1 MPLEIHHPINRLI
14 RRHDDIKR
22 QVVLIIFLCLLSQSL
37 RTLHDGVEQLST
49 IRLLI
54 ICLQDEKLQRLIH
67 ADSVACISSGPL
79 HIPIVNSKES
89 KNLVISKQIARLIAK
104 ITQVFQL
111 TQVRNKNPYLAN
123 RRSVVNH
130 DLSITEPPT
139 AKAIGGSINPSGVQ
153 ARRPDNAIIADE
165 ARTGTIHTIAA
176 AVLLDGDGKLAD
188 VMLDELEVEVTADG
202 KGVVTMPTDYRTKRQ
217 KGGDYPLA
225 AASSLKKGWAEQ
237 ADDFADYLTGMTPEQ
252 ASMLETDK
260 DGKATDAD
268 LLSGCTIRV
277 DQYRDA
283 VAKACTNAS
292 ALGAA
297 KGDRVSL
304 GVEAENASSDITAT
318 DDKDVN
324 AEVDLTVVALTL
336 DADGRVTS
344 AIGDM
349 AEPALTIAADGG
361 VTAPDTVRSKL
372 ELGDSYGMRNASSL
386 GKEWYEHSEGYCS
399 YLKGKTEKEV
409 ADIPADGSDADLAAL
424 CTISIDA
431 LQKAAGDAFE
441 NASL

>member
-1 MPLEIHHPINRLI
+1 MIGSVSGYTTPKEMKGSVTLMTQ
-14 RRHDDIKR
+14 R
-22 QVVLIIFLCLLSQSL
+22 QKALLSCAVAAAL
-37 RTLHDGVEQLST
+37 LLSGC
-49 IRLLI
+49 R
-54 ICLQDEKLQRLIH
+54 KGGSNSGSMSSSN
-67 ADSVACISSGPL
+67 AMSGSSG
-79 HIPIVNSKES
+79 SAS
-89 KNLVISKQIARLIAK
+89 T
-104 ITQVFQL
+104 TQTGGWKTGLGIL
-111 TQVRNKNPYLAN
+111 TEA
-123 RRSVVNH
+123 S
-130 DLSITEPPT
+130 
-139 AKAIGGSINPSGVQ
+139 
-153 ARRPDNAIIADE
+153 DE

-260 DGKATDAD
+260 DGKAVDAD

-277 DQYRDA
+277 DRYRDA

>member
-1 MPLEIHHPINRLI
+1 MWKYMPLDNTSLPIKLGGVGRRTSITQFPTKRYINRLLSGYTTP
-14 RRHDDIKR
+14 KEMKGSVTLMTQR
-22 QVVLIIFLCLLSQSL
+22 QKALLSCAVAAAL
-37 RTLHDGVEQLST
+37 LLSGC
-49 IRLLI
+49 R
-54 ICLQDEKLQRLIH
+54 KGSSNSGSMSSSN
-67 ADSVACISSGPL
+67 AMSGSSG
-79 HIPIVNSKES
+79 SAS
-89 KNLVISKQIARLIAK
+89 T
-104 ITQVFQL
+104 TQTGGWKTGLGIL
-111 TQVRNKNPYLAN
+111 TEA
-123 RRSVVNH
+123 S
-130 DLSITEPPT
+130 
-139 AKAIGGSINPSGVQ
+139 
-153 ARRPDNAIIADE
+153 DE

-217 KGGDYPLA
+217 KGDDYPLA

-260 DGKATDAD
+260 DGKAVDAD

-277 DQYRDA
+277 DRYRDA
-283 VAKACTNAS
+283 VAKACANAA

-318 DDKDVN
+318 DDTDVN

-424 CTISIDA
+424 CTISINA

>member
-1 MPLEIHHPINRLI
+1 MRKTQRAVLGAA
-14 RRHDDIKR
+14 
-22 QVVLIIFLCLLSQSL
+22 VAAVLIVSACAQKPDASGSLSGSM
-37 RTLHDGVEQLST
+37 S
-49 IRLLI
+49 
-54 ICLQDEKLQRLIH
+54 
-67 ADSVACISSGPL
+67 SSG
-79 HIPIVNSKES
+79 STGS
-89 KNLVISKQIARLIAK
+89 SSSAG
-104 ITQVFQL
+104 
-111 TQVRNKNPYLAN
+111 
-123 RRSVVNH
+123 S
-130 DLSITEPPT
+130 PT
-139 AKAIGGSINPSGVQ
+139 AAW
-153 ARRPDNAIIADE
+153 
-165 ARTGTIHTIAA
+165 RTGLGILTEATDQDRTGKINTIAA
-176 AVLLDGDGKLAD
+176 AVLLDGEGKIVD
-188 VMLDELEVEVTADG
+188 VRLDELEANFSADG

-217 KGGDYPLA
+217 KGDDYPLA

-283 VAKACTNAS
+283 VAKACTNAA

-399 YLKGKTEKEV
+399 YLKGKTEEEV

-441 NASL
+441 NSSL

>member
-1 MPLEIHHPINRLI
+1 MIGSVSGYTTPKEMKGSVTLMTQ
-14 RRHDDIKR
+14 R
-22 QVVLIIFLCLLSQSL
+22 QKALLSCAVAAAL
-37 RTLHDGVEQLST
+37 LLSGC
-49 IRLLI
+49 R
-54 ICLQDEKLQRLIH
+54 KGNS
-67 ADSVACISSGPL
+67 DSGSMSSSNAMSGSSG
-79 HIPIVNSKES
+79 SAS
-89 KNLVISKQIARLIAK
+89 T
-104 ITQVFQL
+104 TQ
-111 TQVRNKNPYLAN
+111 T
-123 RRSVVNH
+123 
-130 DLSITEPPT
+130 
-139 AKAIGGSINPSGVQ
+139 GGWKTGLGILPEAS
-153 ARRPDNAIIADE
+153 DE

-217 KGGDYPLA
+217 KGDDYPLA

-237 ADDFADYLTGMTPEQ
+237 ADAFADYLTGMTPEQ

-260 DGKATDAD
+260 DGKAVDAD

-277 DQYRDA
+277 DKYRDA

-292 ALGAA
+292 ALGA
-297 KGDRVSL
+297 
-304 GVEAENASSDITAT
+304 
-318 DDKDVN
+318 
-324 AEVDLTVVALTL
+324 VDLTVVALTL

>member
-1 MPLEIHHPINRLI
+1 MPDLARLRAKRLFLLDLDGTLYLDERLFDGAADFLRAI
-14 RRHDDIKR
+14 RSRGGTYR
-22 QVVLIIFLCLLSQSL
+22 FLTNNSS
-37 RTLHDGVEQLST
+37 RGAESYV
-49 IRLLI
+49 
-54 ICLQDEKLQRLIH
+54 EKL
-67 ADSVACISSGPL
+67 
-79 HIPIVNSKES
+79 
-89 KNLVISKQIARLIAK
+89 
-104 ITQVFQL
+104 
-111 TQVRNKNPYLAN
+111 
-123 RRSVVNH
+123 RR
-130 DLSITEPPT
+130 
-139 AKAIGGSINPSGVQ
+139 
-153 ARRPDNAIIADE
+153 
-165 ARTGTIHTIAA
+165 
-176 AVLLDGDGKLAD
+176 
-188 VMLDELEVEVTADG
+188 
-202 KGVVTMPTDYRTKRQ
+202 
-217 KGGDYPLA
+217 
-225 AASSLKKGWAEQ
+225 
-237 ADDFADYLTGMTPEQ
+237 
-252 ASMLETDK
+252 
-260 DGKATDAD
+260 
-268 LLSGCTIRV
+268 
-277 DQYRDA
+277 
-283 VAKACTNAS
+283 
-292 ALGAA
+292 
-297 KGDRVSL
+297 L

-336 DADGRVTS
+336 DADGHVTS

>member
-1 MPLEIHHPINRLI
+1 MTQ
-14 RRHDDIKR
+14 R
-22 QVVLIIFLCLLSQSL
+22 QKALLSCAVAAAL
-37 RTLHDGVEQLST
+37 LLSGC
-49 IRLLI
+49 R
-54 ICLQDEKLQRLIH
+54 KGSS
-67 ADSVACISSGPL
+67 DSGSMSSSNAMSGSSG
-79 HIPIVNSKES
+79 SAS
-89 KNLVISKQIARLIAK
+89 T
-104 ITQVFQL
+104 TQTGGWKTGLGIL
-111 TQVRNKNPYLAN
+111 TEA
-123 RRSVVNH
+123 S
-130 DLSITEPPT
+130 
-139 AKAIGGSINPSGVQ
+139 
-153 ARRPDNAIIADE
+153 DE

-217 KGGDYPLA
+217 KGDDYPLA

-386 GKEWYEHSEGYCS
+386 GKECTSTARAIAATSRARLRKRWRTSLPTARTPTSRPSAPSPSTLCKRPQGMRLRMRHYK
-399 YLKGKTEKEV
+399 LNGKSDRHREV
-409 ADIPADGSDADLAAL
+409 AVFCVFRSWVASPLSNLSVIAAQCHL
-424 CTISIDA
+424 
-431 LQKAAGDAFE
+431 
-441 NASL
+441 SL

>member
-1 MPLEIHHPINRLI
+1 MKQTVRGMILGCTLAAALVLTGCMNSNSGANSASQSHSTSGTASGSGASQTEDRSGWRTGMSVLTEMTEQDENGKLNTITAA
-14 RRHDDIKR
+14 
-22 QVVLIIFLCLLSQSL
+22 VVL
-37 RTLHDGVEQLST
+37 DGEGR
-49 IRLLI
+49 IR
-54 ICLQDEKLQRLIH
+54 D
-67 ADSVACISSGPL
+67 
-79 HIPIVNSKES
+79 
-89 KNLVISKQIARLIAK
+89 
-104 ITQVFQL
+104 
-111 TQVRNKNPYLAN
+111 
-123 RRSVVNH
+123 
-130 DLSITEPPT
+130 
-139 AKAIGGSINPSGVQ
+139 VQ
-153 ARRPDNAIIADE
+153 
-165 ARTGTIHTIAA
+165 
-176 AVLLDGDGKLAD
+176 
-188 VMLDELEVEVTADG
+188 LDELELTVTADDTG
-202 KGVVTMPTDYRTKRQ
+202 KVDLPSDHRTKRQ
-217 KGGDYPLA
+217 KGEDYPLA
-225 AASSLKKGWAEQ
+225 AVSSLKAGWAEQ
-237 ADDFADYLTGMTPEQ
+237 VDAFGRWLTGKTADQ
-252 ASMLETDK
+252 VRGLELDT
-260 DGKATDAD
+260 DGKAQDAD

-277 DQYRDA
+277 DRYRDA
-283 VAKACTNAS
+283 VAKACANAV

-324 AEVDLTVVALTL
+324 AEVDLTIVALTL

>member
-1 MPLEIHHPINRLI
+1 MKGSVTLMTQ
-14 RRHDDIKR
+14 R
-22 QVVLIIFLCLLSQSL
+22 QKALLSCAVAAAL
-37 RTLHDGVEQLST
+37 LLSGC
-49 IRLLI
+49 R
-54 ICLQDEKLQRLIH
+54 KGN
-67 ADSVACISSGPL
+67 SNSGSSG
-79 HIPIVNSKES
+79 SAS
-89 KNLVISKQIARLIAK
+89 T
-104 ITQVFQL
+104 TQTGGWKTGLGIL
-111 TQVRNKNPYLAN
+111 TEA
-123 RRSVVNH
+123 S
-130 DLSITEPPT
+130 
-139 AKAIGGSINPSGVQ
+139 
-153 ARRPDNAIIADE
+153 DE

-217 KGGDYPLA
+217 KGDDYPLA

-237 ADDFADYLTGMTPEQ
+237 ADDFADYLIGMTPEQ

-260 DGKATDAD
+260 DGKAVDAD

-277 DQYRDA
+277 DRYRDA

-292 ALGAA
+292 ALGA
-297 KGDRVSL
+297 
-304 GVEAENASSDITAT
+304 
-318 DDKDVN
+318 
-324 AEVDLTVVALTL
+324 ALTL